1 VWFDADQCFFGFQ
14 LCYDKCGDEHAV
26 AWRQDRGYSHCR
38 VDAPEQ
44 KLGRKS
50 AAMLVPG
57 GVQRTAVLLDRFEVA
72 SREIDPLVRSFVLEK
87 LQAWDQPDAS
97 PFRH

>member
-1 VWFDADQCFFGFQ
+1 VWVGDGRDVVGFQ
-14 LCYDKCGDEHAV
+14 LCYEKSGDEHALT
-26 AWRQDRGYSHCR
+26 WLLDRGYSHSR

-57 GVQRTAVLLDRFEVA
+57 GVQRTAVLLDRFEIA
-72 SREIDPLVRSFVLEK
+72 SRSIDADVRSFVIEK
-87 LQAWDQPDAS
+87 LQAWDL
-97 PFRH
+97 